1 MKFKKSKLFYEINNM
16 QKFQPLNKVKNIITL
31 FCTVIVLIFFSGLIS
46 CQKVINIDLN
56 SPSPQLVV
64 EADISD
70 KPGPYFVRLSKTVNL
85 DEITKIPPVTGAMV
99 EISDSSSGI
108 SENLIELKDGI
119 YMTSSLSGIPG
130 HRYKLTIKAD
140 GQVYDA
146 VSGMPFPVGS
156 LKLDIKREINNPDSF
171 VGNSGD
177 QAFRYRV
184 NYEINDPVEFTNYYR
199 FVIYHKNR
207 ELRSRRV
214 FNDQFHNGKIIADD
228 FVLHDT
234 INFDPGDTVR
244 IELQNIDRNTFNF
257 FRTLREGAGGLSFL
271 SASPSNPIS
280 NISRNG
286 LGYFS
291 AYSQNTGYLIIPQ

>member
-1 MKFKKSKLFYEINNM
+1 
-16 QKFQPLNKVKNIITL
+16 
-31 FCTVIVLIFFSGLIS
+31 LIFFSGLIS

-64 EADISD
+64 EANISD
-70 KPGPYFVRLSKTVNL
+70 KPGPYFVRLSKTVNF
-85 DEITKIPPVTGAMV
+85 DEITKIPPVLGATV
-99 EISDSSSGI
+99 EISDSLSGTR
-108 SENLIELKDGI
+108 ETLIELKDGVYRTGI
-119 YMTSSLSGIPG
+119 LKGIPG
-130 HRYKLTIKAD
+130 HTYRLTIKTD
-140 GQVYDA
+140 DQVYEA
-146 VSGMPFPVGS
+146 VSGMPFPIGS
-156 LKLDIKREINNPDSF
+156 LKLDIKREVDNPDSF
-171 VGNSGD
+171 GGNNGD
-177 QAFRYRV
+177 QTFRYRV
-184 NYEINDPVEFTNYYR
+184 NYEINDPAEYTNYYR

-214 FNDQFHNGKIIADD
+214 FDDQFHNGKVIADD

-257 FRTLREGAGGLSFL
+257 FRTLREGASGLSFL

-280 NISRNG
+280 NISVNG

-291 AYSQNTGYLIIPQ
+291 AYSQNSGYLIIPQ

>member
-1 MKFKKSKLFYEINNM
+1 
-16 QKFQPLNKVKNIITL
+16 
-31 FCTVIVLIFFSGLIS
+31 LIFFSGLIS

-64 EADISD
+64 EATISD
-70 KPGPYFVRLSKTVNL
+70 KQGPYFVRLSKTVNF
-85 DEITKIPPVTGAMV
+85 DGITKIPPVLGAMV
-99 EISDSSSGI
+99 EISDSSSGTR
-108 SENLIELKDGI
+108 ENLIELKGGI
-119 YMTSSLSGIPG
+119 YMTSSLRGMPG
-130 HRYKLTIKAD
+130 HRYKLTIKTD
-140 GQVYDA
+140 GQVYEA

-156 LKLDIKREINNPDSF
+156 VKLDIKREIDNPDSF
-171 VGNSGD
+171 GGNSGG
-177 QAFRYRV
+177 QTFRYRV
-184 NYEINDPVEFTNYYR
+184 NYEINDPAEYTNYYR
-199 FVIYHKNR
+199 FIIFHKNK

-214 FNDQFHNGKIIADD
+214 FDDQFHNGKIIADD

-257 FRTLREGAGGLSFL
+257 FRTLRDGASGLSFL

-280 NISRNG
+280 NISNNG

-291 AYSQNTGYLIIPQ
+291 SISVNEGYVIIPQ